1 MCYSFVF
8 RDVIKGYSRAKDE
21 QGSNEKTM
29 GEGGNIVTHLRL
41 DLDLEK
47 VLVHMYFYVTFS
59 LLLIT
64 IESPAETQPSIT
76 FAFFLK

>member
-1 MCYSFVF
+1 
-8 RDVIKGYSRAKDE
+8 
-21 QGSNEKTM
+21 M

-47 VLVHMYFYVTFS
+47 ILVYMYFYVTFS

-76 FAFFLK
+76 FACFLK